1 MNDET
6 LCTNCGDPECPA
18 VHLARLIKEKPGF
31 KECWDALS
39 DVAKALVGTSYYKL
53 DDWKATVSVLAVA
66 GDYLTT
72 RDLTTRDVA
81 PFTACIIMASQDRA
95 VQVSRETLRGSN

>member
-1 MNDET
+1 MNHDN

-31 KECWDALS
+31 KECWNKLS
-39 DVAKALVGTSYYKL
+39 DVAKALVGSSYYKL
-53 DDWKATVSVLAVA
+53 DNWKVTVSVLAVA

-72 RDLTTRDVA
+72 SDVA
-81 PFTACIIMASQDRA
+81 PFTACIIMVSQDRA
-95 VQVSRETLRGSN
+95 VQVSRETLRKTN